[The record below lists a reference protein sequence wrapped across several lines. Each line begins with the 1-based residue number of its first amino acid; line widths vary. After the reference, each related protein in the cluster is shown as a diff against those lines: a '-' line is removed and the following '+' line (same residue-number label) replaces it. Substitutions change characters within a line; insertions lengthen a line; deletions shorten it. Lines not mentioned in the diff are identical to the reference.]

1 MSEIHRKKRKRRE
14 RSQSKV
20 NENQRKAEDGER
32 ILSVRETKMKE
43 QMQRDQK
50 EWTKEEGFDYHL
62 VDNRKIIKKQKWLKI
77 RSKTRILPKHT
88 PFHSSAT
95 TWTCMCAFIYVFIY
109 LLFIKLLV
117 GASPWLHSCLKKP
130 SETRKVQI
138 YRQGKLHCRNLSAL
152 KCAQRV
158 SSCAYVHSYGDARLF
173 LQRHMS
179 VRMCVCFFSP
189 PLGRPHAPSVSDW
202 FGIHCHRETGKTE
215 WRRWGGGRRREGEIE
230 RQQGDRGKG
239 ESIFKRENKREKGVV
254 WC

>member
-1 MSEIHRKKRKRRE
+1 MWCGVTSEIHGKKRKRRE

-20 NENQRKAEDGER
+20 NENQRKAEDEER
-32 ILSVRETKMKE
+32 ILSVKLRETKMKE
-43 QMQRDQK
+43 HMQRDQK

-179 VRMCVCFFSP
+179 VRMCALAVCVFF
-189 PLGRPHAPSVSDW
+189 
-202 FGIHCHRETGKTE
+202 
-215 WRRWGGGRRREGEIE
+215 
-230 RQQGDRGKG
+230 
-239 ESIFKRENKREKGVV
+239 
-254 WC
+254 